1 MKKWR
6 YVVVQNWCEGILK
19 IRGKNDYFIPDI
31 SKGIPDYD
39 TYMGTND
46 AVYVQHYKAG
56 LVCKRPDTAMRLAK
70 RILTAVA
77 NGTLMTLDNNPLVV
91 YRNIDGIIKCINCSG
106 EIMWDYCDNGE
117 IRYCPYCGQRINVVD
132 IEKE

>member
-46 AVYVQHYKAG
+46 AVYVQQYKAG
-56 LVCKRPDTAMRLAK
+56 LVCKRPDTA
-70 RILTAVA
+70 
-77 NGTLMTLDNNPLVV
+77 
-91 YRNIDGIIKCINCSG
+91 
-106 EIMWDYCDNGE
+106 
-117 IRYCPYCGQRINVVD
+117 
-132 IEKE
+132 